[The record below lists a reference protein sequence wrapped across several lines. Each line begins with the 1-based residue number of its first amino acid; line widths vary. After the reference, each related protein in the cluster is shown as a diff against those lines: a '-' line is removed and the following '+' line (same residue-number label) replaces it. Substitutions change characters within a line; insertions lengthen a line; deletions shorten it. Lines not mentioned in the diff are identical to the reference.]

1 MWEPW
6 MQLSRVKNGSP
17 LMLNRKE
24 RLKNTFLLEGE
35 YHNLFHL
42 YPVVAF
48 SKLHMQGYEFLASFL
63 STGDLRVVLSR
74 MVNIGT
80 LKFFLYSFICVFL

>member
-1 MWEPW
+1 MIVLKCIQGFILLMKFKSSFFFNLQMWEPR
-6 MQLSRVKNGSP
+6 MLLSRVKNGSP

-48 SKLHMQGYEFLASFL
+48 SKLHMQGYEFLASFYL
-63 STGDLRVVLSR
+63 QE
-74 MVNIGT
+74 I
-80 LKFFLYSFICVFL
+80 